1 MQNWTQVAIAIGGVI
16 VIIATF
22 VAFFV
27 NKKVE
32 KQRIEEKREND
43 KLIMALSYD
52 PVIELKLIDNDK
64 MNKFEFQLVN
74 TGTSDIEITKID
86 EQYFYKKKHVGGT
99 SEEPP
104 YTYSDADTYLLKQN
118 ERYDFTLKF
127 DDLTYN
133 IDKQID
139 LIKENDKQGGPR
151 FLKLT
156 ICYARINDRKKFEII
171 EPFVIAATVV
181 EKFPCYT
188 LVNLKNNIAMTRS
201 YSEMID
207 EILK

>member
-1 MQNWTQVAIAIGGVI
+1 MLIIKDLYQQSI
-16 VIIATF
+16 VNNQPLIRIS
-22 VAFFV
+22 
-27 NKKVE
+27 KQIE
-32 KQRIEEKREND
+32 KQRIEEQREND
-43 KLIMALSYD
+43 KLIKALSYD

-86 EQYFYKKKHVGGT
+86 EQYFYKEMHLRGT
-99 SEEPP
+99 AEEPP
-104 YTYSDADTYLLKQN
+104 FTYSDADTNLLKQN
-118 ERYDFTLKF
+118 EKYDFTLKF
-127 DDLTYN
+127 DDLIYN

-139 LIKENDKQGGPR
+139 LIKENDNQGGPR

-156 ICYARINDRKKFEII
+156 ICYERINDRKKFVII

-188 LVNLKNNIAMTRS
+188 LVDLRNNIAMTRS
-201 YSEMID
+201 YSDIID